1 MNEDSE
7 YMFSLGEL
15 NQDLTVM
22 DMVYNRKTQLV
33 KSAESKGCR
42 IASGRDM
49 LVGQGAKSFEHWFGV
64 YPDTDAMREAI
75 E

>member
-1 MNEDSE
+1 
-7 YMFSLGEL
+7 
-15 NQDLTVM
+15 M